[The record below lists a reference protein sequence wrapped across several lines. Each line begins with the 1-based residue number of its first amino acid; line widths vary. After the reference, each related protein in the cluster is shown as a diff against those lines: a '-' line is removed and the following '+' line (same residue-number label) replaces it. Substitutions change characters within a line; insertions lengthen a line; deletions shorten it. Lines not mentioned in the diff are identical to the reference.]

1 MIGYENDSFRS
12 AELSKL
18 RPGNVELKVPLVN
31 GIIQVHSVPIDK
43 HVPLFVK
50 ISESGIFIKRRKSKP
65 IQIEVIMPVG
75 HDPYTGTPVHETYTV
90 FEEPV
95 TDFTFVRGPRAEL
108 WTPVGNDVV
117 IVNTPA
123 IKEFA
128 KVLGNAAINK
138 Q

>member
-1 MIGYENDSFRS
+1 MIGHENDSFMS

-18 RPGNVELKVPLVN
+18 RPGSIELKVPLVN

-50 ISESGIFIKRRKSKP
+50 ISESGILIKRRKSKP

-75 HDPYTGTPVHETYTV
+75 HDPYTGTPIHETYTV
-90 FEEPV
+90 FKEPV
-95 TDFTFVRGPRAEL
+95 TDFTFVPGPKADH
-108 WTPVGNDVV
+108 WTTVGENVV
-117 IVNTPA
+117 TLDTPA

-128 KVLGNAAINK
+128 KVLGDVALHK